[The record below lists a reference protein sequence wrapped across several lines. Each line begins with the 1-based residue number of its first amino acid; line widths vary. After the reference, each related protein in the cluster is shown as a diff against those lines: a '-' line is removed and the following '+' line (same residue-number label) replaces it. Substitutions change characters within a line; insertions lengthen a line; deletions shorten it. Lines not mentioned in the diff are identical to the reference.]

1 MFPPAPCTQ
10 DQPWDL
16 LCASCFSVSPA
27 SFPLGNSS
35 SFHHVK
41 WQSQG
46 HQPFPPSAC
55 ASPSPGEKSHHSPVA
70 EIQLSPAELS
80 RTSYGHLDSTVLEVN
95 LNTPQMYDK
104 THPPYLP
111 PLCWLNVSLVA
122 CNWVWNSTEI
132 NHYKAREWGRSH
144 TYLFAYMGG
153 SRYTDNSIC
162 KQQQLS
168 SNLSIKSSP
177 SERPRQWKSVNQRCL
192 KIARVKC

>member
-1 MFPPAPCTQ
+1 MCLLLLGQPSVFSFGKQLFFSPREVAIPGAPT
-10 DQPWDL
+10 
-16 LCASCFSVSPA
+16 FSTFCVCLTFSRWKITP
-27 SFPLGNSS
+27 
-35 SFHHVK
+35 
-41 WQSQG
+41 
-46 HQPFPPSAC
+46 
-55 ASPSPGEKSHHSPVA
+55 HSPVA

-111 PLCWLNVSLVA
+111 PLCWLNLSLVA
-122 CNWVWNSTEI
+122 CNWGWNSTEI

-144 TYLFAYMGG
+144 TYSFAYMGG

-162 KQQQLS
+162 KEQQLS

-177 SERPRQWKSVNQRCL
+177 SERPQQWKSVNQRCS